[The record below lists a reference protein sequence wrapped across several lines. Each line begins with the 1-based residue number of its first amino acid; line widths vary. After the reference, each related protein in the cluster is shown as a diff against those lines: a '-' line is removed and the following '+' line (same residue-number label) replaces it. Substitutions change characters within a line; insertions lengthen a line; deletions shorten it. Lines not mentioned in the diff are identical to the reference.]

1 MKPRAQYISVPVASV
16 SGQIDHQFLNWP
28 LILTTGHLKNRLN
41 NAADQLKRKR
51 DHRADKVNSA

>member
-1 MKPRAQYISVPVASV
+1 MKPRAWFISVPVASV

-41 NAADQLKRKR
+41 NAADQFKWKR